1 MNEYS
6 YQDLLRMQEEAKARV
21 MEMRRR
27 SRFVAEDFSGRER
40 TNAESG
46 ERRAENGPEMRTT
59 NRGGEDSPQGDAPER
74 AHVIRMPV
82 ELPEHRRAGSSEASA
97 PKEENVVPP
106 AAPEP
111 ATKPAPGPAAG
122 PGASAGEK
130 QNAARGNPLP
140 AALRHVF
147 GEMDREETEK
157 MFLLSLF
164 LLLSQENGDEGLLLS
179 LMYLLT

>member
-1 MNEYS
+1 
-6 YQDLLRMQEEAKARV
+6 
-21 MEMRRR
+21 
-27 SRFVAEDFSGRER
+27 
-40 TNAESG
+40 
-46 ERRAENGPEMRTT
+46 
-59 NRGGEDSPQGDAPER
+59 
-74 AHVIRMPV
+74 MPV
-82 ELPEHRRAGSSEASA
+82 ELPEPRREGPSDASP
-97 PKEENVVPP
+97 PKEESAVPA

-111 ATKPAPGPAAG
+111 AAVPAAAAAV
-122 PGASAGEK
+122 PPAKK

-147 GEMDREETEK
+147 GEMDREEAEK

>member
-27 SRFVAEDFSGRER
+27 SRFVAEEFTGRENTR
-40 TNAESG
+40 AESG
-46 ERRAENGPEMRTT
+46 ERRAEMQYGRGMRTT
-59 NRGGEDSPQGDAPER
+59 DRGGEDSSSGESPER

-82 ELPEHRRAGSSEASA
+82 ELPEPRRAEPSDASP
-97 PKEENVVPP
+97 PKEESAVPA

-111 ATKPAPGPAAG
+111 AAVPAAAATG
-122 PGASAGEK
+122 SSPKK

-140 AALRHVF
+140 AALRRVF

>member
-27 SRFVAEDFSGRER
+27 SRFVAEDFAGREK
-40 TNAESG
+40 TNAECGVRNAELRHGQDPQSREQG
-46 ERRAENGPEMRTT
+46 REAPQRDASERRAH
-59 NRGGEDSPQGDAPER
+59 A
-74 AHVIRMPV
+74 IRMPV
-82 ELPEHRRAGSSEASA
+82 ELPEHRRAGPSEASA
-97 PKEENVVPP
+97 PKEENVVPA

-111 ATKPAPGPAAG
+111 AKG
-122 PGASAGEK
+122 PGAAATVSPAKK